1 MESIQEFILNCREHS
16 AYRYVLSAPVKDAV
30 YEKTVISRIEGIYQC
45 EQYTKTQVF
54 HRNLREDE
62 LITYL
67 QEQIGQC
74 FTQVHAWDE
83 TWEYALRIS
92 KKGKLL
98 YNRTRTRKA
107 PPVRMT
113 HNRKK
118 QYLLEEGTVIP
129 PLVDMG
135 VFTSEGKIIRSHY
148 DKYRQINRFVEILE
162 DELKCLDLTKT
173 LHILDFGCGKSYLT
187 FIVYYYLVC
196 VRKLKVHMTGL
207 DLKEDVIKNCNAA
220 AARYGYRELHF
231 ELGNIHGYS
240 CETPV
245 DIVMTLHACDTATD
259 YALYNAVQWNAG
271 LILSVPCCQHEL
283 NQQMHTDTFSAMTRY
298 GIIKERMA
306 ALMTD
311 AIRANLLTCVGYDT
325 SILEFVDLSHTPKNL
340 LIRAVKSGV
349 SDKKKE
355 KAMEE
360 VQNLM
365 NEFSVRPMLYT
376 LLYGEDEKKSGKDN

>member
-1 MESIQEFILNCREHS
+1 MESIQDFILNCREHS
-16 AYRYVLSAPVKDAV
+16 VYRYVLSAPAKDAV
-30 YEKTVISRIEGIYQC
+30 YEKTVISRIDGKYQC
-45 EQYTKTQVF
+45 EQYTVTQVF
-54 HRNLREDE
+54 HRNLREEE
-62 LITYL
+62 LAANL
-67 QEQIGQC
+67 QEQIGPG

-135 VFTSEGKIIRSHY
+135 VFTSEGKIVRSHY

-162 DELKCLDLTKT
+162 DELKRLDLTKT
-173 LHILDFGCGKSYLT
+173 LRILDFGCGKSYLT
-187 FIVYYYLVC
+187 FIVYYYLVY
-196 VRKLKVHMTGL
+196 VRKLKVDMTGL
-207 DLKEDVIKNCNAA
+207 DLKEDVIRNCNAA
-220 AARYGYRELHF
+220 AARYGYEGLHF
-231 ELGNIHGYS
+231 ELGNINGYS
-240 CETPV
+240 CDTPV

-259 YALYNAVQWNAG
+259 YALYNALQWQAG

-283 NQQMHTDTFSAMTRY
+283 NRQIQTDNFSAMTRY

-311 AIRANLLTCVGYDT
+311 AIRANLLICAGYDT
-325 SILEFVDLSHTPKNL
+325 SVLEFVDLSHTPKNL
-340 LIRAVKSGV
+340 LIRAVKTNV
-349 SDKKKE
+349 SEKKKQQ
-355 KAMEE
+355 AMNEI
-360 VQNLM
+360 QNLIK
-365 NEFSVRPMLYT
+365 EFSVRPTLYE
-376 LLYGEDEKKSGKDN
+376 LLYGEENDQKQ

>member
-1 MESIQEFILNCREHS
+1 MESIQDFILNCREHS
-16 AYRYVLSAPVKDAV
+16 VYRYVLSAPAKDAV
-30 YEKTVISRIEGIYQC
+30 YEKTVISRIDGKYQC
-45 EQYTKTQVF
+45 EQYTATQVF
-54 HRNLREDE
+54 HRNLREEE
-62 LITYL
+62 LAVYL
-67 QEQIGQC
+67 QEQIGPS

-135 VFTSEGKIIRSHY
+135 VFTSEGKIVRSHY

-162 DELKCLDLTKT
+162 DELERLDLTKT
-173 LHILDFGCGKSYLT
+173 LRILDFGCGKFYLT

-196 VRKLKVHMTGL
+196 VRKLKVDMTGL
-207 DLKEDVIKNCNAA
+207 DLKEDVIRNCNAA
-220 AARYGYRELHF
+220 AARYGYEGLHF
-231 ELGNIHGYS
+231 ELGNINGYS
-240 CETPV
+240 CDTPV

-259 YALYNAVQWNAG
+259 YALYNALQWQAG

-283 NQQMHTDTFSAMTRY
+283 NRQIHTDDFSALTRY

-311 AIRANLLTCVGYDT
+311 ALRANLLICAGYDT
-325 SILEFVDLSHTPKNL
+325 SVLEFVDLSHTPKNL
-340 LIRAVKSGV
+340 LIRAVRTNV
-349 SDKKKE
+349 SDKKKQQ
-355 KAMEE
+355 AMSEI
-360 VQNLM
+360 QNIM
-365 NEFSVRPMLYT
+365 KEFSVRPTLYA
-376 LLYGEDEKKSGKDN
+376 LLYGEETGEKQ

>member
-1 MESIQEFILNCREHS
+1 MESIQDFILNCREHS
-16 AYRYVLSAPVKDAV
+16 VYRYVLSAPAKDAV
-30 YEKTVISRIEGIYQC
+30 YEKTVISRIDGKYQC
-45 EQYTKTQVF
+45 EQYTVTQVF
-54 HRNLREDE
+54 HRNLREEE
-62 LITYL
+62 LAAYL
-67 QEQIGQC
+67 QEQIGPG

-135 VFTSEGKIIRSHY
+135 VFTSEGKIVRSHY

-162 DELKCLDLTKT
+162 DELKRLDLTKT
-173 LHILDFGCGKSYLT
+173 LRILDFGCGKSYLT

-196 VRKLKVHMTGL
+196 VRKLKVDMTGL
-207 DLKEDVIKNCNAA
+207 DLKEDVIRNCNAA
-220 AARYGYRELHF
+220 AARYGYEGLHF
-231 ELGNIHGYS
+231 ELGNINGYS
-240 CETPV
+240 CDTPV
-245 DIVMTLHACDTATD
+245 DIVMTLHAGDTATD
-259 YALYNAVQWNAG
+259 YALYNALQWQAG

-283 NQQMHTDTFSAMTRY
+283 NRQIQTDNFSAMTRY

-311 AIRANLLTCVGYDT
+311 AIRANLLICAGYDT
-325 SILEFVDLSHTPKNL
+325 SVLEFVDLSHTPKNL
-340 LIRAVKSGV
+340 LIRAVKTNV
-349 SDKKKE
+349 SEKKKQQ
-355 KAMEE
+355 AMNEI
-360 VQNLM
+360 QNLIK
-365 NEFSVRPMLYT
+365 EFSGCPTLYE
-376 LLYGEDEKKSGKDN
+376 LLYGEENDQKQ

>member
-16 AYRYVLSAPVKDAV
+16 VYRYVLSAPTKDAA
-30 YEKTVISRIEGIYQC
+30 YEKTVISRIDGKYQC
-45 EQYTKTQVF
+45 EQYTATQVF
-54 HRNLREDE
+54 HRNLREEE
-62 LITYL
+62 LAVYP
-67 QEQIGQC
+67 QEQIGPS

-135 VFTSEGKIIRSHY
+135 VFTSEGKIVRSHY

-162 DELKCLDLTKT
+162 DELERLDLTKT
-173 LHILDFGCGKSYLT
+173 LRILDFGCGKSYLT

-196 VRKLKVHMTGL
+196 VRKLKVDMTGL
-207 DLKEDVIKNCNAA
+207 DLKEDVIRNCNAA
-220 AARYGYRELHF
+220 AARYGYEGLHF
-231 ELGNIHGYS
+231 ELGNINGYS
-240 CETPV
+240 CDTPV

-259 YALYNAVQWNAG
+259 YALYNALQWQAG

-283 NQQMHTDTFSAMTRY
+283 NRQIHTDDFSALTRY

-311 AIRANLLTCVGYDT
+311 ALRANLLICAGYDT
-325 SILEFVDLSHTPKNL
+325 SVLEFVDLSHTPKNL
-340 LIRAVKSGV
+340 LIRAVRTNV
-349 SDKKKE
+349 SDKKKQQ
-355 KAMEE
+355 AMSKI
-360 VQNLM
+360 QNIM
-365 NEFSVRPMLYT
+365 KEFSVRPTLYA
-376 LLYGEDEKKSGKDN
+376 LLYGEETGEKQ